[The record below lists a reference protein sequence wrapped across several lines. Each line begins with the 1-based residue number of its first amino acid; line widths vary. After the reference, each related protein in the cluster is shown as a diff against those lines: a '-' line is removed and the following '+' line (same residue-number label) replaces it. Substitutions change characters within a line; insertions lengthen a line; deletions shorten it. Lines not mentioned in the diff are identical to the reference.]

1 MKKFLIGITLY
12 LLPISVFAI
21 GGLGLSVGQATF
33 TVDAS
38 SSDLTIEGI
47 GKVGQ
52 IDHHGFENGFS
63 IGGYLYLDI
72 IPVVDLDIEVNGM
85 ANVYDF
91 SFYNDAM
98 MDLAGVA
105 KPDTFGFAY
114 AAANTY
120 ITIQKPVF
128 KLGIPFLAKAKL
140 YAGAGFNQHV
150 ATPLIDQEMMESFVV
165 DADGNADLQNG
176 EFDSAALETWMEDN
190 AIEATGLHFQAGL
203 QFRLLTF
210 DVFAYYRYTLA
221 KDIVPGNN
229 GFGSMNFRFG
239 LGI

>member
-1 MKKFLIGITLY
+1 MKKLLIAIMIVS
-12 LLPISVFAI
+12 LPTSIFAI

-85 ANVYDF
+85 ANLYDF

-98 MDLAGVA
+98 MNLGVA

-165 DADGNADLQNG
+165 DAEGNADLQSG

-190 AIEATGLHFQAGL
+190 AIEAKGLHFQAGL

>member
-1 MKKFLIGITLY
+1 MKKFFIGIMIVV
-12 LLPISVFAI
+12 LPTSIFAI

-85 ANVYDF
+85 ANGYDF

-98 MDLAGVA
+98 MALDVA

-150 ATPLIDQEMMESFVV
+150 ATPLIDQKMMESFVL
-165 DADGNADLQNG
+165 DAEGNADLQNG

-210 DVFAYYRYTLA
+210 DLFAYYRYTIA

-229 GFGSMNFRFG
+229 GFGSVNLRLG

>member
-1 MKKFLIGITLY
+1 MKKFFIGITLY
-12 LLPISVFAI
+12 VLPISVFAI
-21 GGLGLSVGQATF
+21 GGLGLSLGQATF

-98 MDLAGVA
+98 MDLGVA

-165 DADGNADLQNG
+165 DAEGNADLQSG

-190 AIEATGLHFQAGL
+190 AIEAKGLHFQAGL

-210 DVFAYYRYTLA
+210 DLFAYYRYTIA
-221 KDIVPGNN
+221 KDIVPGND
-229 GFGSMNFRFG
+229 GFGSVNLRLG

>member
-176 EFDSAALETWMEDN
+176 EFDEEALKTWMEDN
-190 AIEATGLHFQAGL
+190 AIKATGLHFQAGL

-210 DVFAYYRYTLA
+210 DLFAYYRYTIA
-221 KDIVPGNN
+221 KDIVPENN
-229 GFGSMNFRFG
+229 GFGSVNLRLG